1 MQTALL
7 IMAFG
12 RERTGSESLI
22 AYLEQG
28 KVRRIK
34 GDFETNGGICY
45 RSQSI
50 AARDAAAQQRTLIL
64 LPKPEPLAQGLAAL
78 TSLRHAKPTR
88 TIYLQSQMAA
98 DNISRLL
105 YRASDN
111 LKRASTT
118 HKV

>member
-1 MQTALL
+1 MQSALL
-7 IMAFG
+7 IVAFG
-12 RERTGSESLI
+12 RERTGSEWSI

-28 KVRRIK
+28 KVRRIEGNFHQTEK
-34 GDFETNGGICY
+34 SAI
-45 RSQSI
+45 I
-50 AARDAAAQQRTLIL
+50 AKDAAAQQRTLIL
-64 LPKPEPLAQGLAAL
+64 LPKPKPLAQGLAAL
-78 TSLRHAKPTR
+78 TSLGHAKPTR